1 MSVVLDNGVIAKHAG
16 GRPPKYKPEYCDL
29 IIEHFRVP
37 AQTMKSKKTY
47 YADGTIKSE
56 EEYPVAT
63 DLPTF
68 QNFADSIGVHM
79 SQLTRWQD
87 EYEEFRT
94 AYARA
99 KQLQE
104 HIWLVNGMSNL
115 YNSQFAQF
123 FGKNCLGYSDKQSI
137 ELTGAEGGPILLQS
151 VNALS
156 DDDLLRLEEI
166 MAKAQIQGE
175 VVDIESNE

>member
-1 MSVVLDNGVIAKHAG
+1 MAG
-16 GRPPKYKPEYCDL
+16 QGQPTKYKPEYCDL

-37 AQTMKSKKTY
+37 AQVMKSKETF
-47 YADGTIKSE
+47 YADGTLKSK
-56 EEYPVAT
+56 EEYPVAA

-68 QNFADSIGVHM
+68 QDFADKIGVHVDT
-79 SQLTRWQD
+79 LHRWKD
-87 EYEEFRT
+87 DNEAFSE

-123 FGKNCLGYSDKQSI
+123 FGKNCLGYKDKTETEI
-137 ELTGAEGGPILLQS
+137 TGLDGGPI
-151 VNALS
+151 ALTNIANLS
-156 DDDLLRLEEI
+156 NDDLLRVADI
-166 MAKAQIQGE
+166 MEKSQVLLPE
-175 VVDIESNE
+175 

>member
-1 MSVVLDNGVIAKHAG
+1 MT
-16 GRPPKYKPEYCDL
+16 GRPTSYKPEYCDL
-29 IIEHFRVP
+29 IVEHFRVP
-37 AQTMKSKKTY
+37 PQIMKSKKTY

-56 EEYPVAT
+56 EEFPVAN

-68 QNFADSIGVHM
+68 QNFADKIGVHVDTLHAWKVEHQ
-79 SQLTRWQD
+79 SFS
-87 EYEEFRT
+87 E

-123 FGKNCLGYSDKQSI
+123 FGKNCLGYKDKTETEITGPNGGPI
-137 ELTGAEGGPILLQS
+137 ELTNVS
-151 VNALS
+151 NLS
-156 DDDLLRLEEI
+156 DADLKQVVEI
-166 MAKAQIQGE
+166 MEKGQQLLPE
-175 VVDIESNE
+175 